1 MVNDPL
7 FESERNIQGKQS
19 KLTRKDAAPKFAMN
33 NDIQEMQQS
42 NQFKKTR
49 KICLQ

>member
-7 FESERNIQGKQS
+7 FESERNIQGRQS

-33 NDIQEMQQS
+33 NDIQEMHS
-42 NQFKKTR
+42 
-49 KICLQ
+49 LQLIVHDQTL